1 MLRKKKKKKKKK
13 ETGISMRVFFIFCMR
28 LQLQARSSGQKI
40 PEWKLKA
47 KLARNIIF
55 ESNRTKFL
63 SILGQN
69 SKSDNFRGFYFNW
82 SVFKSHT

>member
-1 MLRKKKKKKKKK
+1 MLRKKKKKRNCFFN
-13 ETGISMRVFFIFCMR
+13 GVFFIFCMR
-28 LQLQARSSGQKI
+28 LHLQARSSGQKI